1 LKRILALAAA
11 LSGARTS
18 DEIAEIMVRQGVDA
32 LQASTGV
39 FVQPGRDGSLEII
52 AHQGIPDAVIAAN
65 RTFPLDGPFPA
76 ARAFRTGEPEW
87 VEDAAQYDRRY
98 PGLAER
104 LGGASSAVAALPL
117 IVDDKVIAAVAF
129 RFDQPRTFD
138 ADERAV
144 MVTLASQASQAF
156 QRARLHA
163 REARARRWLEALREL
178 AIALSEVLT
187 RSEVVEVVLSRGMK
201 VAEADTC
208 TIYSFDETTSV
219 LTLIGDRGVS
229 AQVLDHIRRVTPESG
244 NPVLGTLATGEPVWA
259 ETDEDYAALYPALA
273 TQKAGPRAR
282 AFWSVP
288 LIAEGKP
295 FGLLGMGFYA
305 PRAFSPEER
314 EFVQTFCHHCAEA
327 LRRAERLEMER
338 AARATAERLQGSL
351 ETTLRSIGDAVI
363 ATDAGGR
370 VVFMNPVA
378 ETLTGW
384 AESDARARPLAD
396 VFLIVNEQTRKEV
409 ESPVDKVLR
418 HGTVVGLANHT
429 VLLSRDR
436 KSETPIEDSGAPIRG
451 RGERVEGVVLV
462 FRDASVRR
470 REEIRRTF
478 LAQAAAALSESLDYE
493 VTLARVAQ
501 LAVPDVADWCAV
513 NVLEQGQSASKQVA
527 VAHVDPAKV
536 EFARE
541 LGRRYPPDP
550 NSPRGVPNVLRTGRS
565 EIYPE
570 VSDELV
576 EAGAQNEDHL
586 RILRELRLRSAMVVP
601 LIARG
606 RVLGAMTFVY
616 AHANRH
622 YSESDLEFAEILAQR
637 CAVAIDNA
645 RLYAAETRARKNAD
659 LANHAKDEF
668 LAAVSHELR
677 TPLTAIMGWVKLLS
691 SPLLEET
698 RKSRAL
704 ATIDRNTVAMAE
716 LIDDLLDM
724 SRIVSGRLRIDRQR
738 VELATVL
745 EAAIES
751 IRPAA
756 EAKNITIRLSLDA
769 KPAVLTGD
777 PMRIQQ
783 VIWNLLSN
791 AVKFTPRGGRV
802 EVVLE
807 HVDSSAEIRVT
818 DSGRGITPAF
828 LPYIFDPFRQ
838 EDATSSRARGGLGL
852 GLAIARRLVE
862 LHGGQ
867 ITVHSEGEMR
877 GARFTVTLPLGLA
890 ASVAGSTASSKD
902 DASREASKHHDLR
915 GIHVLVVDDHGDS
928 RELIRAVL
936 ETCGAEVDTAG
947 DVEEAMTAFA
957 HRVPNVLISDIGM
970 PGQDGYDLIQ
980 KVRKLPANR
989 GGGVPAAALSAY
1001 ARTEDRRRALNAGYS
1016 MHLAK
1021 PIEPGE
1027 LIDVVASLTRF
1038 AAGSLEPAPE
1048 APKH

>member
-1 LKRILALAAA
+1 LKRILSLAAA
-11 LSGARTS
+11 LTGARTS

-32 LQASTGV
+32 LQASTGI
-39 FVQPGRDGSLEII
+39 FVEPRRDGSLEII
-52 AHQGIPDAVIAAN
+52 AHQGIAAAVIAAN
-65 RTFPLDGPFPA
+65 RTFPPDGPFPT

-87 VEDAAQYDRRY
+87 VEDPAQYERRY

-104 LGGASSAVAALPL
+104 LGSASSAIAVLPL
-117 IVDDKVIAAVAF
+117 IVDGKVIAAVAF

-144 MVTLASQASQAF
+144 MVTLASQAAQAF

-178 AIALSEVLT
+178 ATALSKVLT
-187 RSEVVEVVLSRGMK
+187 RSEVVEIVLSRGMK
-201 VAEADTC
+201 VAGADTC

-229 AQVLDHIRRVTPESG
+229 VMVLDHIRRLTPESG
-244 NPVLGTLATGEPVWA
+244 NPVLGTLATGESLWA

-273 TQKAGPRAR
+273 TQTVAGPRAR

-288 LIAEGKP
+288 LIAEGTP
-295 FGLLGMGFYA
+295 FGLIGMGFYA

-378 ETLTGW
+378 ESLTGW
-384 AESDARARPLAD
+384 AESEARARPLAD
-396 VFLIVNEQTRKEV
+396 VFPIVNEQTRKEV

-429 VLLSRDR
+429 VLLSRDG

-451 RGERVEGVVLV
+451 RGETVEGVVLV

-513 NVLEQGQSASKQVA
+513 NVLEEGQSASKQVA

-576 EAGAQNEDHL
+576 EAGAQDEDHL

-601 LIARG
+601 LIVRG
-606 RVLGAMTFVY
+606 RVLGAMTFIY
-616 AHANRH
+616 ADANRH
-622 YSESDLEFAEILAQR
+622 YSETDLEFAEILAQR

-645 RLYAAETRARKNAD
+645 LLYAAETRARKNAD
-659 LANHAKDEF
+659 LANQAKDEF

-691 SPLLEET
+691 SPLLEES

-704 ATIDRNTVAMAE
+704 ETIDRNTVAMAE

-738 VELATVL
+738 VDLATVL

-756 EAKNITIRLSLDA
+756 EAKSITIRLSIDA

-777 PMRIQQ
+777 PVRLQQ

-791 AVKFTPRGGRV
+791 AVKFTSLGGHV
-802 EVVLE
+802 EVVLR
-807 HVDSSAEIRVT
+807 HVDSAAEIRVT

-828 LPYIFDPFRQ
+828 LPYIFDAFRQ
-838 EDATSSRARGGLGL
+838 QDATSSRARGGLGL

-877 GARFTVTLPLGLA
+877 GATFTVTLPLGGLA
-890 ASVAGSTASSKD
+890 ASVARSTH
-902 DASREASKHHDLR
+902 DASREAPKHHDLR
-915 GIHVLVVDDHGDS
+915 GIHVLVVDDHDDS
-928 RELIRAVL
+928 RDLIRAVL

-980 KVRKLPANR
+980 KVRRLPPNR

-1038 AAGSLEPAPE
+1038 ATGSFEPAPE
-1048 APKH
+1048 VPKH